1 VVNRSRPPFNRQKR
15 LVSGARK
22 RLALTLASD
31 GAEHEENGHVIGA
44 LFRWIAFAYG
54 RGRALATALLLPPV
68 LLAPSFGGG
77 DHGGLLGEIHARGAL
92 RVVTLNSP
100 TTYYQGREGPAG
112 LEYDLARAY
121 AEHLG
126 VDLEVIVRTSIA
138 EVLEA
143 ADAGVADIAA
153 AGLTITERSLLQR
166 RFAPSYDTVR
176 EVVVCREG
184 GRAPADLDTLDAAE
198 IVVAEASSYAAT
210 LQRLEAQG
218 HAVRWREEPGATV
231 DVLLEDVSAGRAEC
245 TLADDHQLD
254 LSHRYYGGVVAAVTL
269 PVERRLSWA
278 VGEGRSWRS
287 AALES
292 DLRSWFGR
300 RATRDLVVQ
309 LGERYY
315 GFSPESVEPAHA
327 AAFRR
332 AMETELPRYRD
343 LFEAEAERAEIPW
356 TLLAAVAYQE
366 SHWNPEARS
375 PTGVRGMMML
385 TLPTARALGVANRLD
400 TLESTRGG
408 ARYLK
413 RLRDRMP
420 ETITGEDRWWF
431 AAASYNLGWGHVMD
445 ARALTARLGKN
456 PNQWSEVREVLPLI
470 EDPAFHEDLRYGY
483 ARGREAQTYVRRV
496 RDFADMLEKRFD
508 GVAPVEPDPTQ
519 LAANVDGEA
528 DATN

>member
-1 VVNRSRPPFNRQKR
+1 MTRAN
-15 LVSGARK
+15 G
-22 RLALTLASD
+22 
-31 GAEHEENGHVIGA
+31 GEEHEDYRHVIGA

-54 RGRALATALLLPPV
+54 RGRALAAALVLPAV
-68 LLAPSFGGG
+68 LLAPSFGNSG
-77 DHGGLLGEIHARGAL
+77 HGALLGDIRERGVL

-100 TTYYQGREGPAG
+100 TTFYQGREGPAG
-112 LEYDLARAY
+112 LEYDLSRAY
-121 AEHLG
+121 ADHLG
-126 VDLEVIVRTSIA
+126 VDLEIIVRSSIA

-143 ADAGVADIAA
+143 ADEGAADIAA

-166 RFAPSYDTVR
+166 RFAPSYDTIR

-184 GRAPADLDTLDAAE
+184 GLAPVDLDTLDAAE

-210 LQRLEAQG
+210 LLRLEAEG
-218 HAVRWREEPGATV
+218 RAVRWREEPGATV
-231 DVLLEDVSAGRAEC
+231 DVLIEDVSAGRAAC

-269 PVERRLSWA
+269 PVERRLAWA

-287 AALES
+287 ASLES
-292 DLRSWFGR
+292 DLRRWFGR
-300 RATRDLVVQ
+300 RATRDLVTQ
-309 LGERYY
+309 LNERYF

-332 AMETELPRYRD
+332 AMEVELPRYRG

-366 SHWNPEARS
+366 SHWDPEARS

-400 TLESTRGG
+400 PLESTRGG
-408 ARYLK
+408 ARYMR

-420 ETITGEDRWWF
+420 ETIAGEDRWWF

-456 PNQWSEVREVLPLI
+456 PNQWSDVREVLPLL
-470 EDPAFHEDLRYGY
+470 EDPAYHEDLRYGY
-483 ARGREAQTYVRRV
+483 ARGREGQTYVRRV

-508 GVAPVEPDPTQ
+508 GVAPVEPDPTR
-519 LAANVDGEA
+519 LAANADGDN

>member
-1 VVNRSRPPFNRQKR
+1 
-15 LVSGARK
+15 
-22 RLALTLASD
+22 LTPAGGD
-31 GAEHEENGHVIGA
+31 EHEDSGHVIGA

-54 RGRALATALLLPPV
+54 RGRALTAAVLLPAV

-77 DHGGLLGEIHARGAL
+77 LLGEVRARGAL

-112 LEYDLARAY
+112 PEYDLAKAY
-121 AEHLG
+121 ADHLG
-126 VDLEVIVRTSIA
+126 VDLEVIVRASIA

-143 ADAGVADIAA
+143 ADTGDADIAA

-166 RFAPSYDTVR
+166 RFAPAYDTVR
-176 EVVVCREG
+176 EIVVCREG
-184 GRAPADLDTLDAAE
+184 GPAPADLGTLDAAE

-210 LQRLEAQG
+210 LLRLEAQG
-218 HAVRWREEPGATV
+218 HAVRWREEPGASV
-231 DVLLEDVSAGRAEC
+231 DALIEDVSAGRAQC

-254 LSHRYYGGVVAAVTL
+254 LSHRYYGGVVAAVSL
-269 PVERRLSWA
+269 PVERRLAWA

-287 AALES
+287 ASLES
-292 DLRSWFGR
+292 DLRRWFGR
-300 RATRDLVVQ
+300 RATRELVAS
-309 LGERYY
+309 LNERYF

-332 AMETELPRYRD
+332 AMEIELPRYRD
-343 LFEAEAERAEIPW
+343 LFESEAERAGIPW

-366 SHWNPEARS
+366 SHWDPDARS

-385 TLPTARALGVANRLD
+385 TLPTARALGIPNRLD
-400 TLESTRGG
+400 PLQSTRGG

-445 ARALTARLGKN
+445 ARALAARRGLN
-456 PNQWSEVREVLPLI
+456 PNHWSEVRDVLPLL
-470 EDPAFHEDLRYGY
+470 EDPAFNADLRYGF
-483 ARGREAQTYVRRV
+483 ARGREGQTYVRRV

-508 GVAPVEPDPTQ
+508 DVAPIEPDPTQ
-519 LAANVDGEA
+519 LAANTDDEGEA
-528 DATN
+528 TN